1 MARAYDTRTTA
12 DIVVRDLASHIA
24 GTTVLVTGASSGG
37 LGAIFAEQI
46 AQSPQ
51 KPKLIILAARSEEK
65 VKTTIDN
72 TERAGVRTKFLQLD
86 LSSFKSVRESADQV
100 LQWDDVID
108 VLVNNAG
115 IMAVPYGVG
124 PDGYENQLT
133 TNHLSPF
140 LFTNLIMEKI
150 LASKAPRIVNV
161 SSDGHRLSPFRFADY
176 GFHVSVSSLLRHLM
190 DYEALTLRIGWGK
203 LQ

>member
-1 MARAYDTRTTA
+1 MSRSYDTQTTA
-12 DIVVRDLASHIA
+12 DVVVRDLASHIA

-37 LGAIFAEQI
+37 LGAHFAEQI

-65 VKTTIDN
+65 VKSTIDKI
-72 TERAGVRTKFLQLD
+72 EQAGVRTKFLHLD
-86 LSSFKSVRESADQV
+86 LASFKSVRESSAQV
-100 LQWDDVID
+100 LQWDDIID

-124 PDGYENQLT
+124 PDGLENQLT
-133 TNHLSPF
+133 TNHLSHF
-140 LFTNLIMEKI
+140 LFTNLILEKV

-161 SSDGHRLSPFRFADY
+161 ASDGHRLSPFRFADY
-176 GFHVSVSSLLRHLM
+176 GFHVGLSS
-190 DYEALTLRIGWGK
+190 
-203 LQ
+203 